1 MEAQGEE
8 TPSKDGVSDES
19 SGRFGRRSFF
29 KLTGGAAGS
38 LVVGAASGSAAATE
52 SESGYGTAGY
62 GEGGFGGSSDDG
74 QQDEEDS
81 TTDDTP
87 EVDRL
92 RATEASPPNPHAEL
106 TVEWVVS
113 DAGGNLESVEIDVF
127 EGRRA
132 VDAETVPVS
141 GDAASGSTDFR
152 IKKGAGS
159 TYTVTLS
166 VLDAAGA
173 EDSASDSVRA

>member
-1 MEAQGEE
+1 MEAQGEGNS
-8 TPSKDGVSDES
+8 SKDGVSDEN
-19 SGRFGRRSFF
+19 SGRVGRRSFF
-29 KLTGGAAGS
+29 KLTGAATGS
-38 LVVGAASGSAAATE
+38 LLVGAASGSAAAA
-52 SESGYGTAGY
+52 ESGYGADGY
-62 GEGGFGGSSDDG
+62 GEGGFGDSSDDG

-81 TTDDTP
+81 TTDEAP

-92 RATEASPPNPHAEL
+92 RVTESSPPNPHAEL

-113 DAGGNLESVEIDVF
+113 DAGGNLESAEIDVY
-127 EGRRA
+127 EGRRV
-132 VDAETVPVS
+132 VDAETVSVS
-141 GDAASGSTDFR
+141 GDAASGSTGFR

-166 VLDAAGA
+166 VHDAAGA